1 MSALDALAGPTMSVA
16 RSIALVLLALL
27 APIGSAGA
35 QDLPAGLESVGA
47 AIAVV
52 EVVDGDTVKLED
64 GRQVRLVGT
73 QAPKLALGRP
83 NFTPW
88 PLGEESKRALEALV
102 QGRAVTLHY
111 GGARQDRHR
120 RALAHLVREDGL
132 WIQGRMLKEGWARVY
147 TFADN
152 RAAVPALLALEGEAR
167 AAKRGIW
174 AHPFYALRTPE
185 EAARLIGT
193 FQIVEGTVK
202 AVATTGGRTYLN
214 FGADWKSDFTIALDS
229 EARRLFAK
237 AFGDPRRL
245 EGQTVRVR
253 GWLIAR
259 NGPMIELTHPEPL
272 ETPAAPGANRPAR
285 KAAPP

>member
-1 MSALDALAGPTMSVA
+1 MSFA
-16 RSIALVLLALL
+16 RSTALVLVALL
-27 APIGSAGA
+27 APIAPAGA
-35 QDLPAGLESVGA
+35 QELPAGLEKEGQ

-52 EVVDGDTVKLED
+52 EVVDGDTVKLAD

-88 PLGEESKRALEALV
+88 PLGEESKRALEGLV
-102 QGRAVTLHY
+102 QSRAVTLHY

-152 RAAVPALLALEGEAR
+152 RAAAPALLALEGEAR

-174 AHPFYALRTPE
+174 AHPFYALRAPE
-185 EAARLIGT
+185 EAAKLVGT
-193 FQIVEGTVK
+193 FQIVEGEVT

-214 FGADWKSDFTIALDS
+214 FGADWKSDFTIALDP

-237 AFGDPRRL
+237 LFGDPRRL
-245 EGQTVRVR
+245 EGQTVRAR
-253 GWLIAR
+253 GWLVAR

-272 ETPAAPGANRPAR
+272 EIPAALGANRPAK